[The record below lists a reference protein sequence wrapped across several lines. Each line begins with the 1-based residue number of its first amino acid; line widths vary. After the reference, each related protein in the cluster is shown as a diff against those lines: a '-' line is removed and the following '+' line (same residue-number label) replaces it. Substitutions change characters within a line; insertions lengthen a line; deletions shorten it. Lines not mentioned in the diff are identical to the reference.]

1 MRIMRNLLIILMN
14 LLIIPIGGGI
24 FFVVA
29 CVLETII
36 FVVLGFETQL
46 GTGFGVPFRFFAFG
60 LPMMGSD
67 YFSAANL
74 LLDWLIWCLVWC
86 LVFVPLFYAVRA
98 LIRWYL

>member
-1 MRIMRNLLIILMN
+1 MTSLLLIL
-14 LLIIPIGGGI
+14 IGGGVL
-24 FFVVA
+24 FVA
-29 CVLETII
+29 SCVLETVI

-60 LPMMGSD
+60 LPVMGSD

-74 LLDWLIWCLVWC
+74 LLDWLSWC
-86 LVFVPLFYAVRA
+86 LVFAPLFYAVRA

>member
-1 MRIMRNLLIILMN
+1 MRLMTSLLVIL
-14 LLIIPIGGGI
+14 IGGGVL
-24 FFVVA
+24 FVAA

-60 LPMMGSD
+60 LPVMSSD

-74 LLDWLIWCLVWC
+74 LLDWLIWCLV
-86 LVFVPLFYAVRA
+86 FAPLFYAGRA

>member
-1 MRIMRNLLIILMN
+1 MTSLLLIL
-14 LLIIPIGGGI
+14 IGGGVL
-24 FFVVA
+24 FVA
-29 CVLETII
+29 SCVLETVI

-60 LPMMGSD
+60 LPVMGSD

-74 LLDWLIWCLVWC
+74 LLDWLIWCLV
-86 LVFVPLFYAVRA
+86 FAPLFYAVRA